1 MNPSDPADIMRRVQ
15 AQLESAGA
23 KDMNALQAVVEE
35 WEERAKTCSD
45 GGSNA
50 SEMPRFSVL
59 AHEWGTLRPD
69 APQRV
74 IDETLQTFIKCSL
87 EALERRV
94 KSGETLTWDTVV
106 ETFNQNPYMQRDEGL
121 TTEVAKTFQTRRRRR
136 WGFGGRSEKDEEIAK
151 DLETWIKFELVTDT
165 NIFKAT
171 KVHVERVANIVARTG
186 PISYKH
192 IQLSNATARNGLDFI
207 DVGII
212 RYPDFTNPY
221 IQLYRICLN
230 AWTSCKPTALG
241 LMHDSRSGVNGR
253 LLIRT
258 YRPNKESIQDKLD
271 SAKKRA
277 LATGLPQRSVDTSGL
292 HLRRKSLDAGTCS
305 TTVLFHSQST
315 SPYGGEGDFGRIGDH
330 AAGACC
336 VRYHVST
343 WPNGCWQGLV
353 VWKPHCGWPITPAGS
368 PFTLQTSRYVWSWM
382 PLCSQTHV
390 CCLRRV
396 SVTL

>member
-1 MNPSDPADIMRRVQ
+1 
-15 AQLESAGA
+15 
-23 KDMNALQAVVEE
+23 
-35 WEERAKTCSD
+35 
-45 GGSNA
+45 
-50 SEMPRFSVL
+50 MPRFSVL

-151 DLETWIKFELVTDT
+151 DVRIHAYLSYRAYTNLRGFPHIKLETWIKFELVTDT

-221 IQLYRICLN
+221 IQVR
-230 AWTSCKPTALG
+230 
-241 LMHDSRSGVNGR
+241 R
-253 LLIRT
+253 LLLVLLT
-258 YRPNKESIQDKLD
+258 DPL
-271 SAKKRA
+271 
-277 LATGLPQRSVDTSGL
+277 
-292 HLRRKSLDAGTCS
+292 
-305 TTVLFHSQST
+305 TTVLQF
-315 SPYGGEGDFGRIGDH
+315 P
-330 AAGACC
+330 
-336 VRYHVST
+336 
-343 WPNGCWQGLV
+343 
-353 VWKPHCGWPITPAGS
+353 GS
-368 PFTLQTSRYVWSWM
+368 YIASA
-382 PLCSQTHV
+382 
-390 CCLRRV
+390 
-396 SVTL
+396 